1 MEQAIQH
8 GADIIIRDWVRLRAG
23 ERILIVSSQKYAV
36 EVAAMQQAAQ
46 AVGSVADVLMLDD
59 LHEQVGQYFD
69 DREDAFDPYNAVIGA
84 AEYSLITTRAVKRV
98 IARRNR
104 FLSLP
109 LSTSNG
115 QSLLSYDFLNMSLPK
130 SRIMASHHHGLL
142 PERQTHPCDHGAWHE
157 PGFQH
162 RGACAGFFNG
172 CCHDGKGLSS
182 ASVEVYVAPVE
193 SDTNGTLI
201 LDGSMGYIGIVDSPV
216 RVELRGGRIVEIE
229 DNASG
234 RRLKQF
240 LARFHDPE
248 NMVVA
253 AEFGIGLN
261 THSRCAGNCY
271 IEDEST
277 YGTFHIGFGRNIAL
291 GGVQDASGHYD
302 LVTHAPCIYVDNR
315 MIMDH
320 GQLTVLE
327 PSIYI

>member
-1 MEQAIQH
+1 MKTKGKAWQLVVTVLLIAAFVYTAFFGVAVKYGDVTRTYIKGAQDIRFGVDIKGGVNVTFAPSDGYDATDEQL
-8 GADIIIRDWVRLRAG
+8 D
-23 ERILIVSSQKYAV
+23 
-36 EVAAMQQAAQ
+36 AAQ
-46 AVGSVADVLMLDD
+46 LVIENRLVGLNVTDYELYVDYDS
-59 LHEQVGQYFD
+59 
-69 DREDAFDPYNAVIGA
+69 DRLILEFPWQSGETDFDPEAAIEEIG
-84 AEYSLITTRAVKRV
+84 TTAYLTFRE
-98 IARRNR
+98 
-104 FLSLP
+104 
-109 LSTSNG
+109 G
-115 QSLLSYDFLNMSLPK
+115 
-130 SRIMASHHHGLL
+130 
-142 PERQTHPCDHGAWHE
+142 
-157 PGFQH
+157 
-162 RGACAGFFNG
+162 
-172 CCHDGKGLSS
+172 SS
-182 ASVEVYVAPVE
+182 ADGE
-193 SDTNGTLI
+193 LI

>member
-8 GADIIIRDWVRLRAG
+8 GADVIIRDWVRLRAG

-130 SRIMASHHHGLL
+130 SRIMASIIM
-142 PERQTHPCDHGAWHE
+142 
-157 PGFQH
+157 
-162 RGACAGFFNG
+162 ACYQNASHIHVTTELGTNLDFNIEGRVPGFFNG

-234 RRLKQF
+234 LS
-240 LARFHDPE
+240 L
-248 NMVVA
+248 
-253 AEFGIGLN
+253 I
-261 THSRCAGNCY
+261 
-271 IEDEST
+271 
-277 YGTFHIGFGRNIAL
+277 HI
-291 GGVQDASGHYD
+291 S
-302 LVTHAPCIYVDNR
+302 
-315 MIMDH
+315 
-320 GQLTVLE
+320 E
-327 PSIYI
+327 PTRH